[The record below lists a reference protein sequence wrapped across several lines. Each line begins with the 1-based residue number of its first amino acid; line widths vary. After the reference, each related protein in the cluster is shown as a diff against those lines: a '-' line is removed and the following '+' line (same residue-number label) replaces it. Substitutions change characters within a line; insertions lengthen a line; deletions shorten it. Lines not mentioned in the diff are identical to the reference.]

1 MRTPRVIEVNHVEF
15 RRDRV
20 AVQVRAQVVIG
31 DYAQVVELEVIDI
44 QSEALFDLLL
54 DEVVDHRIR
63 LARAGRSHYGRG
75 TERVDHVDSPVV
87 PAFLIVVAHGDIDRV
102 RVGNQAGLLLEALV
116 FMIERVIHH
125 ALRHQASE
133 PHATR
138 QQQDVAC
145 DQGSNI
151 ETACRRQPGRQMQ
164 QGVRAQE
171 QHTPG
176 REAAYD
182 HAPGDL
188 PAAHAART
196 QA

>member
-1 MRTPRVIEVNHVEF
+1 M
-15 RRDRV
+15 
-20 AVQVRAQVVIG
+20 
-31 DYAQVVELEVIDI
+31 
-44 QSEALFDLLL
+44 LL
-54 DEVVDHRIR
+54 DEIIDHCIR
-63 LARAGRSHYGRG
+63 LARAGGSHYCRG

-87 PAFLIVVAHGDIDRV
+87 PAFLVVITGGDIDRV
-102 RVGNQAGLLLEALV
+102 RVCNQARLLLEALI
-116 FMIERVIHH
+116 FIIERVIHH

-133 PHATR
+133 PHAAR

-145 DQGSNI
+145 DQGSNV

-164 QGVRAQE
+164 QGARAQE

-176 REAAYD
+176 REAAHD